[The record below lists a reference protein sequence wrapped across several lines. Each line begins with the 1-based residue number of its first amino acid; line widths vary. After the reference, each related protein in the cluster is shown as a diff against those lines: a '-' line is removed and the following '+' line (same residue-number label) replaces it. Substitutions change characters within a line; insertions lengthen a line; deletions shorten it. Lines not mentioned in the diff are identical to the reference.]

1 MHQQARE
8 AYPQGIHAAGR
19 AIAEKITERAAHLP
33 PPKVLRLGAALRR
46 WRSGFLGY
54 FDTRGAPDVGKE
66 ALDGIIELQRRKSRG
81 VHNRQ
86 KPPGLHDPQTPIG
99 HFHGHTLVGEA
110 PPNQGRLL

>member
-33 PPKVLRLGAALRR
+33 PPKVLRPLGLLCVDGAAG
-46 WRSGFLGY
+46 SSA
-54 FDTRGAPDVGKE
+54 TSTPAAHPTVGKE

-86 KPPGLHDPQTPIG
+86 KPPGLHGSSD
-99 HFHGHTLVGEA
+99 A
-110 PPNQGRLL
+110 R